1 MIAGLPLGTW
11 VLMVLSTL
19 PGLVLVVAAY
29 KVHAGADRRQRE
41 TGSGGGGA
49 AGGGGARDRGKRNR
63 GERGPKA
70 PQAHRDGS
78 PGRG

>member
-29 KVHAGADRRQRE
+29 RVHAGADRRQ
-41 TGSGGGGA
+41 GSG
-49 AGGGGARDRGKRNR
+49 
-63 GERGPKA
+63 GERGPEA
-70 PQAHRDGS
+70 PQAHRDGTGS
-78 PGRG
+78 RE